1 MACKCQNKTKNEV
14 DIPHII
20 KPDEPCIFCAEK
32 HLSTAMMLVKEIG
45 YLAVNRQAI
54 IGELVAFQWHIY
66 QLDFKLAEKAR
77 NIRHLIQNRKESE
90 ITTQF
95 EELASE
101 IDKMMTEF
109 LNKNNKGIK
118 I

>member
-1 MACKCQNKTKNEV
+1 MSCKCQNKTSNSV

-32 HLSTAMMLVKEIG
+32 HLSTAMMLVKELG
-45 YLAVNRQAI
+45 YISVNRQMI

-66 QLDFKLAEKAR
+66 QLDFKLAEKGR
-77 NIRHLIQNRKESE
+77 SIRHLIQNRKESE

-95 EELASE
+95 EELARE
-101 IDKMMTEF
+101 ID
-109 LNKNNKGIK
+109 LLIANSSKNT
-118 I
+118 